1 MIRIKPLRPETEG
14 RTLMSEELLMIAVL
28 EQALADLDNH
38 CPAVR
43 ADAEAYFFNYSPE
56 SSAFSFE
63 AVCSQF
69 ALSQS
74 AIRREIRRKDR
85 SPRRGLSALVNKAA

>member
-38 CPAVR
+38 GPAVR

-69 ALSQS
+69 GLSQS

-85 SPRRGLSALVNKAA
+85 SPRRGLSALVSKAA